1 MKLYWRIYKKN
12 GKCAWKPAT
21 VTHVEEFL
29 TVVRNL
35 EEEE

>member
-1 MKLYWRIYKKN
+1 MKLYWRFKKD
-12 GKCAWKPAT
+12 GKWTWAAAT

-29 TVVRNL
+29 TVVRNW